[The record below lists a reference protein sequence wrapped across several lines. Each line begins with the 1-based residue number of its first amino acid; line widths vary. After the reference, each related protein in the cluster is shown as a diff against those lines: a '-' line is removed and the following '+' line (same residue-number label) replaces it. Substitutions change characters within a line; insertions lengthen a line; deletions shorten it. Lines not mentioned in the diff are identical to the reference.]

1 MSHLATTEWL
11 SPSCIFQPTVSQDVA
26 DAVKLFVANDCQFAI
41 RGGGHSA
48 VAGAANINDG
58 ILISFSN
65 MKNISVHTNV
75 DTPYVSVQP
84 GAVWGDVYTYCDKFD
99 VVPMCGRFYPVG
111 TGLALG
117 AGFSFLSNENGFAVD
132 NVKTYEVVLANG
144 TLVDVS
150 QANAPDLFR
159 SLKGGGNNFAV
170 VTRYDLLLYEG
181 GLVVG
186 GEIQTLENQTEQ
198 WLDVTYDYSVRQAVL
213 DVKTHALPAV
223 MYIGTTDEVIT
234 LTPLYYNDHNSS
246 VLPPIM
252 KGWYDLTASS
262 DTIRQANYSSLA
274 LEFDAGLGDGQ

>member
-1 MSHLATTEWL
+1 M
-11 SPSCIFQPTVSQDVA
+11 SQDVA
-26 DAVKLFVANDCQFAI
+26 DAVKLFVANECQFAV

-58 ILISFSN
+58 ILITFSN
-65 MKNISVHTNV
+65 MKNISVHTEVNV
-75 DTPYVSVQP
+75 PYVSVQP
-84 GAVWGDVYTYCDKFD
+84 GAVWGDVYTYCDQFD

-132 NVKTYEVVLANG
+132 NVKTYEVILANG
-144 TLVDVS
+144 TIVEVS
-150 QANAPDLFR
+150 QTNAPDLFR

-170 VTRYDLLLYEG
+170 VTRYDLLLYQG

-198 WLDVTYDYSVRQAVL
+198 WLDLTYDYSVRQAVL
-213 DVKTHALPAV
+213 DVKTHALPAA
-223 MYIGTTDEVIT
+223 MYIGATDEAIT
-234 LTPLYYNDHNSS
+234 LTPLYYNEHNSS

-252 KGWYDLTASS
+252 EGWYNITASS
-262 DTIRQANYSSLA
+262 NTIRQANYSSLA
-274 LEFDAGLGDGQ
+274 LEFDAGLGDGL